1 LKLAKSQL
9 KQIIKEELSSVI
21 NERETDST
29 YAAILDLFNEAFLSP
44 ANLDIEDLDST
55 SQSFS
60 MVQKT
65 TVDRIPKSMR
75 KALGRLGK
83 YLTLRPD
90 VIEEYAKRASEIPG
104 IENLF
109 TEASELEALFGTKVN
124 FIYETEGSLGSSL
137 GWFNTANGEVSLNFA
152 SPQIMREL
160 RKYPTKHSFD
170 KFTESD
176 LVGFIVAGTNAL
188 PAVFEHE
195 MTHMIDYHRGGGRD
209 IPMDS
214 GIPSKE
220 FKDVLSRL
228 AASRG
233 EPQTPEEMALYRK
246 IIKYAN
252 STMEIQARITHIF
265 KDLKK
270 NIQNFQAGGEIKFQ
284 RPVNTNPLR
293 ASRKLMGIEFYY
305 RRFARLVLRTK
316 EPYVNQNIR
325 KLVRILVSIYGQYY
339 EGYTELTTDQNM
351 KRIINRFYDFSKE
364 MIEEFGAQEETQ

>member
-1 LKLAKSQL
+1 MKLAKSQL
-9 KQIIKEELSSVI
+9 KQIIKEELASVI

-29 YAAILDLFNEAFLSP
+29 YAAILDLFNEAFLNP

-65 TVDRIPKSMR
+65 TVDRIPQVIR

-90 VIEEYAKRASEIPG
+90 VVEEYAKRASEIPG

-109 TEASELEALFGTKVN
+109 GSPSELEALFSTKVN

-137 GWFNTANGEVSLNFA
+137 GWFNTANGEASLNFA

-195 MTHMIDYHRGGGRD
+195 MTHMIDYHRGGGSD
-209 IPMDS
+209 IRMDS
-214 GIPSKE
+214 RMPSKE
-220 FKDVLSRL
+220 FKDALSRL
-228 AASRG
+228 VASRG

-270 NIQNFQAGGEIKFQ
+270 NIQNFQAGKEIKFQ

-293 ASRKLMGIEFYY
+293 VSRKLMGIEFYY
-305 RRFARLVLRTK
+305 RRFARIVLRTR

-351 KRIINRFYDFSKE
+351 KRIINRFYDFSTE
-364 MIEEFGAQEETQ
+364 MIEEFSAQEETQ